1 MSADGLLETSFVA
14 WGNTITLLTLLI
26 TVISGYLVVAYIAGA
41 KMTRDQVMLISTLYV
56 LMSSFIIWAC
66 REMSLRAAVLEDAGY
81 ALTNGPVAELYARG
95 DVATAIIS
103 AFSLALI
110 ASLKF
115 MWDVRHPKTE

>member
-1 MSADGLLETSFVA
+1 MSADGLLEVSFVA

-41 KMTRDQVMLISTLYV
+41 QMTRGQVILVSTLSV

-81 ALTNGPVAELYARG
+81 ELASGSVAELYARG

-103 AFSLALI
+103 AFSLAVNRE
-110 ASLKF
+110 S
-115 MWDVRHPKTE
+115 